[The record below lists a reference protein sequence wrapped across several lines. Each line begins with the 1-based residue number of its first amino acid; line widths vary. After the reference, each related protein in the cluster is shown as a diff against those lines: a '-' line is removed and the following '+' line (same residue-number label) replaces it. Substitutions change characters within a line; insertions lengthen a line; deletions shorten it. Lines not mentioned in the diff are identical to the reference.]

1 MTSIN
6 LGNKG
11 KNYSVT
17 PKSTAIIQ
25 DTFGNED
32 VMIYWSVCY
41 HFKMINIY
49 QLQLLSEGLLVSDIS
64 QVQKCIQSWGTVLSL
79 SICANSCSQVLELF
93 DVAKTI
99 TIHLCTSLN

>member
-6 LGNKG
+6 LGNKR

-32 VMIYWSVCY
+32 VMIY
-41 HFKMINIY
+41 
-49 QLQLLSEGLLVSDIS
+49 
-64 QVQKCIQSWGTVLSL
+64 
-79 SICANSCSQVLELF
+79 
-93 DVAKTI
+93 
-99 TIHLCTSLN
+99 